1 MKSDHSMWQW
11 LVSLGLAVIIVLTLV
26 SEYQVLK
33 LNNLSSFS
41 GEAVQTKNDLLGDAK
56 SVPTEAVESR
66 TVFFLGDI
74 MLARHVERLSRQF
87 GFDYPYRRFID
98 FPTSSYVVANFE
110 AAIPPEHVRTPDF
123 TFQFSVDPA
132 LLPALRE
139 FGVTHVSLANN
150 HAFDHGRLG
159 YENARLVLND
169 NSITPFGHPMEIT
182 ESTQTT
188 LDLGQTS
195 AVIFGLMAI
204 DTKPDY
210 VALATQLEAV
220 PKDFLKIAYIH
231 WGPEY
236 QQYPSEFQHR
246 VARDLVALGFNLIIG
261 HHPHVVQSIA
271 LIDGVPVF
279 YSLGNFIFDQYFST
293 EVQTGLM
300 LELSAKGNFYHLGLF
315 GVTSLDARTQPRLMT
330 ESEAMPW
337 FAELASFSDPSLR
350 VDIERQRLSF
360 TPGLASLGES
370 VIMQQ

>member
-1 MKSDHSMWQW
+1 MWQW
-11 LVSLGLAVIIVLTLV
+11 LVSLGLILIIVLTLV
-26 SEYQVLK
+26 SEYQALK
-33 LNNLSSFS
+33 LNGLTCYPCD
-41 GEAVQTKNDLLGDAK
+41 ADQTKSDLPVDAK
-56 SVPTEAVESR
+56 SVPREVVENR
-66 TVFFLGDI
+66 TVYFLGDV
-74 MLARHVERLSRQF
+74 MLARHAERLSRQF
-87 GFDYPYRRFID
+87 GYDYPYRRFID
-98 FPTSSYVVANFE
+98 FPASSYVVANFE
-110 AAIPPEHVRTPDF
+110 AAIPAEHVRTPDF

-150 HAFDHGRLG
+150 HAFDHGRSG
-159 YENARLVLND
+159 YDNARLALKD
-169 NSITPFGHPMEIT
+169 NSITSFGHPTEIT
-182 ESTQTT
+182 ENTHTT

-210 VALATQLEAV
+210 IALATQLEAV

-236 QQYPSEFQHR
+236 QQYPSEFQQS
-246 VARDLVALGFNLIIG
+246 VARDLVALGFDLIIG

-271 LIDGVPVF
+271 MIDGVPVF
-279 YSLGNFIFDQYFST
+279 YSLGNFIFDQYFSN

-300 LELSAKGNFYHLGLF
+300 LELSAHGNIYHLGLF

-330 ESEAMPW
+330 ESEALLW
-337 FAELASFSDPSLR
+337 FAELANFSDPSLR